1 MGKQPRAF
9 TSAAQTLG
17 ANDEGYSTKSLITRL
32 LPHRLNLRT
41 LAKALIKR
49 VDPEEVKKK
58 NELCPGGDIRVKG
71 NQWVRAAWR
80 DCGLDRVCREGQVRE
95 AIKKLIAKRKLSFNL
110 SHY

>member
-80 DCGLDRVCREGQVRE
+80 DCGLDRVLQRRSSQGGHQKIDRQKET
-95 AIKKLIAKRKLSFNL
+95 SFQ
-110 SHY
+110 S